1 MMEVTA
7 MLNDETKRKLRELN
21 IGEVIEAID
30 FQNRDPATIALP
42 FEERIQRM
50 VDYLYQEKYN
60 GKIQRLIKAA
70 RFRFPQA
77 DIHSIYYDGR
87 TLNRNAI
94 TELSTCQFIRNRQ
107 SVVFQGYT
115 GSGKTFLACS
125 LGKEACR
132 QQIRTRYIRL
142 PDLLM
147 EYGDSKLIPGQEKK
161 MINKYARLPLLIL
174 DEWLMGDISAEE
186 LHFLFELTERRSDT
200 TSTIFCTQYSKK
212 DWIKKL
218 GQGVYAEAIV
228 DRYAYNTTW
237 VETGKSNMR
246 EYCARNS

>member
-1 MMEVTA
+1 
-7 MLNDETKRKLRELN
+7 MLNEETKRKLRELN
-21 IGEVIEAID
+21 IGELITAIEL
-30 FQNRDPATIALP
+30 QQQDPTTVSLS
-42 FEERIQRM
+42 FDERMQRL

-60 GKIQRLIKAA
+60 SKIQRLIKTAK
-70 RFRFPQA
+70 FRFPQA

-87 TLNRNAI
+87 TLNRDII
-94 TELSTCQFIRNRQ
+94 TELSTCQFVRNNH
-107 SVVFQGYT
+107 SIVFQGYT

-132 QQIRTRYIRL
+132 HQIKTKYIRL

-147 EYGDSKLIPGQEKK
+147 EFEEAHLIPGNEKK
-161 MINKYARLPLLIL
+161 LLNRYSRIPLLIL
-174 DEWLMGDISAEE
+174 DEWLMADISAEE
-186 LHFLFELTERRSDT
+186 LHFLFELMERRSDS

-212 DWIKKL
+212 DWVKKL

-228 DRYAYNTTW
+228 DRYAYTTTW

-246 EYCARNS
+246 EYCANLSN

>member
-1 MMEVTA
+1 

-21 IGEVIEAID
+21 IGEMIDAIE
-30 FQNRDPATIALP
+30 FQNQDPVTITLS
-42 FEERIQRM
+42 FDERIQRM

-60 GKIQRLIKAA
+60 SKIQRMIKTAK
-70 RFRFPQA
+70 FRFPQA
-77 DIHSIYYDGR
+77 DVHSVYYDGR
-87 TLNRNAI
+87 TLNRDAI
-94 TELSTCQFIRNRQ
+94 IALSTCQFVRNNQ

-147 EYGDSKLIPGQEKK
+147 EYGDSKLINGQEKK
-161 MINKYARLPLLIL
+161 LIAKYAKIPLLIL
-174 DEWLMGDISAEE
+174 DEWLMADISAEE
-186 LHFLFELTERRSDT
+186 LHFLFELTERRSDS

-237 VETGKSNMR
+237 IETGKTNMR
-246 EYCARNS
+246 EYCSRKN

>member
-1 MMEVTA
+1 
-7 MLNDETKRKLRELN
+7 MLNNETKRKLRELN
-21 IGEVIEAID
+21 IGEVIDAIE
-30 FQNRDPATIALP
+30 FQEQDPIAVTLP
-42 FEERIQRM
+42 FEERIQRI
-50 VDYLYQEKYN
+50 VDYVYQEKYN
-60 GKIQRLIKAA
+60 SKIKRLIKSAK
-70 RFRFPQA
+70 FRFPQA
-77 DIHSIYYDGR
+77 DIHGILYEGR
-87 TLNRNAI
+87 PINRNAI
-94 TELSTCQFIRNRQ
+94 TELTTCQFISSNH

-115 GSGKTFLACS
+115 GSGKTYLACA

-147 EYGDSKLIPGQEKK
+147 EYGDAKLIAGQEKK
-161 MINKYARLPLLIL
+161 LINKYAKIPLLIL
-174 DEWLMGDISAEE
+174 DEWLMGDISADE

-200 TSTIFCTQYSKK
+200 TSTIFCTQYLKK

-237 VETGKSNMR
+237 IETGKANMR
-246 EYCARNS
+246 EYFSKN

>member
-1 MMEVTA
+1 
-7 MLNDETKRKLRELN
+7 MLNDETKRKLRALN
-21 IGEVIEAID
+21 IGEIIDAIE
-30 FQNRDPATIALP
+30 FQNQDPVTITLP

-60 GKIQRLIKAA
+60 RKIQRLVKSAK
-70 RFRFPQA
+70 FRFPQA

-87 TLNRNAI
+87 TLSRDAV
-94 TELSTCQFIRNRQ
+94 TELSTCQFIKNNQ
-107 SVVFQGYT
+107 SIVFQGYT

-125 LGKEACR
+125 IGKEACR

-147 EYGDSKLIPGQEKK
+147 EYGDSKLIAGQEKK
-161 MINKYARLPLLIL
+161 FIAKYSKIPLLIL
-174 DEWLMGDISAEE
+174 DEWLMADISADE

-237 VETGKSNMR
+237 IETGKTNMR
-246 EYCARNS
+246 EYCSKNNY

>member
-1 MMEVTA
+1 

-21 IGEVIEAID
+21 IGEIIDAIE
-30 FQNRDPATIALP
+30 FQNQDPVTVTLP
-42 FEERIQRM
+42 FDERFQRV
-50 VDYLYQEKYN
+50 VDYLYQKKYN
-60 GKIQRLIKAA
+60 SKIQRLIKSAK
-70 RFRFPQA
+70 FRFPQA
-77 DIHSIYYDGR
+77 DIHSIYYDNR
-87 TLNRNAI
+87 TLNRDAI
-94 TELSTCQFIRNRQ
+94 TGLATCQFVHNKQ

-147 EYGDSKLIPGQEKK
+147 EYGDAKLIGGREKK
-161 MINKYARLPLLIL
+161 LIDKYAKIPLLIL
-174 DEWLMGDISAEE
+174 DEWLMADIPADE
-186 LHFLFELTERRSDT
+186 LHFIFELTERRSDT

-237 VETGKSNMR
+237 IETGKTNMR
-246 EYCARNS
+246 EYCAKNS

>member
-1 MMEVTA
+1 

-21 IGEVIEAID
+21 IGEIIDAID
-30 FQNRDPATIALP
+30 FQNQDPVTITLP
-42 FEERIQRM
+42 FEDRIQRM

-60 GKIQRLIKAA
+60 SKIQRLIKSAK
-70 RFRFPQA
+70 FRFPQA

-87 TLNRNAI
+87 TLNREAV
-94 TELSTCQFIRNRQ
+94 TELSTCQFVRNNQ

-147 EYGDSKLIPGQEKK
+147 EYGDSKLIAGQEKK
-161 MINKYARLPLLIL
+161 LIAKYSKIPLLIL
-174 DEWLMGDISAEE
+174 DEWLMADISAEE

-237 VETGKSNMR
+237 IETGKTNMR
-246 EYCARNS
+246 EYCSKKS